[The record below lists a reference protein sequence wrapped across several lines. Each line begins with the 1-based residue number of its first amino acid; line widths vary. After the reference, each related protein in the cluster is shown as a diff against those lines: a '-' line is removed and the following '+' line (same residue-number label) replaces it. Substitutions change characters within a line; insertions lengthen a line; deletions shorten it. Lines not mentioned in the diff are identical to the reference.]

1 MNLLITKIIYKK
13 KFWMKLMFYKTIRFR
28 KIKTKCFRRNHKNKR
43 YYTVISAIIKVSKK
57 DMKN

>member
-1 MNLLITKIIYKK
+1 MNLIITKIIYKK
-13 KFWMKLMFYKTIRFR
+13 KFRMKLMFYKTNRFR
-28 KIKTKCFRRNHKNKR
+28 KIKTKVFRRNNKNKR

>member
-1 MNLLITKIIYKK
+1 
-13 KFWMKLMFYKTIRFR
+13 MKLMFYKTIRFR

>member
-1 MNLLITKIIYKK
+1 
-13 KFWMKLMFYKTIRFR
+13 MFYKTIRFR
-28 KIKTKCFRRNHKNKR
+28 KIKIKYFRRNHKNKR